1 MTRIPIE
8 DSTPE
13 SPTLTEPK
21 QFLDIRPLAKRIIA
35 RQSWFIAFLIFD
47 VLILYAIFND
57 PVLTEAWNYI
67 VPGLGTTIQVTV
79 ISFIGATVIGLIVSF
94 GRISKNI
101 IIYNVST
108 LYVEIFRGL
117 PLLVIIL
124 IFAFALVPAWVDLIA
139 GTPPTLDS
147 AGAVIAE
154 GRPGIPPLD
163 DFFQR
168 LVGISEE
175 QIATTTL
182 RTRDVDPLIR
192 ITFAFAVTYGAFMS
206 EVFRAGI
213 ESIGKGQMEA
223 ARSLG
228 MSYSKAMRYVIL
240 PQAIRNVLPAVANN
254 FILLLKDT
262 SLASV
267 VAVPEISHLT
277 RQYASNRFRYP
288 EGLLVLSFLYANLTI
303 LLSMGVAFMEHRLN
317 RDRRED

>member
-1 MTRIPIE
+1 MTRIPVE
-8 DSTPE
+8 DITPE

-21 QFLDIRPLAKRIIA
+21 QFLDIRPLAKRILA

-47 VLILYAIFND
+47 VIILYSILND

-67 VPGLGTTIQVTV
+67 IPGLGTTIQVTV
-79 ISFIGATVIGLIVSF
+79 ISFIGATIIGLIVAF
-94 GRISKNI
+94 GRISRNI
-101 IIYNVST
+101 FIYNVST
-108 LYVEIFRGL
+108 FYVEIFRGL

-124 IFAFALVPAWVDLIA
+124 IFAFALIPAWVDLIA

-147 AGAVIAE
+147 AGAVVVEA
-154 GRPGIPPLD
+154 RPGIPFLD

-168 LVGISEE
+168 LVGIPEA
-175 QIATTTL
+175 QIAETTL
-182 RTRDVDPLIR
+182 RTRDIDPLIR
-192 ITFAFAVTYGAFMS
+192 IIFAFAVTYGAFMS

-303 LLSMGVAFMEHRLN
+303 LLSMGVAWMEHRLN

>member
-1 MTRIPIE
+1 MTRLPVE
-8 DSTPE
+8 DMTPE
-13 SPTLTEPK
+13 APTLTEPR
-21 QFLDIRPLAKRIIA
+21 QFMDIRPLAKRILA
-35 RQSWFIAFLIFD
+35 RQSWFIAFLIID
-47 VLILYAIFND
+47 VLILVSIFQD
-57 PVLTEAWNYI
+57 PILTEAWNYI
-67 VPGLGTTIQVTV
+67 IPGLGTTIQVTI
-79 ISFIGATVIGLIVSF
+79 ISFIGATILGLIVAF

-101 IIYNVST
+101 IIYNIST
-108 LYVEIFRGL
+108 FYVEMFRGL

-124 IFAFALVPAWVDLIA
+124 IFAFAVIPAWVDLIA
-139 GTPPTLDS
+139 GTPPTLD
-147 AGAVIAE
+147 ANGVVIAE
-154 GRPGIPPLD
+154 ARPGIPLVD
-163 DFFQR
+163 DLMQR
-168 LVGISEE
+168 LVGIPEA
-175 QIATTTL
+175 QIAETTL
-182 RTRDVDPLIR
+182 RTRDIDPLVR
-192 ITFAFAVTYGAFMS
+192 IIFAFAVTYGAFMS

-228 MSYSKAMRYVIL
+228 MSYAKAMRYVIL

-288 EGLLVLSFLYANLTI
+288 EALLVLSFLYLNLTI
-303 LLSMGVAFMEHRLN
+303 LLSMAVAFMETRLN

>member
-1 MTRIPIE
+1 MTRIPVE
-8 DSTPE
+8 DITPE
-13 SPTLTEPK
+13 APTLSEPK

-35 RQSWFIAFLIFD
+35 RQSWFIAFI
-47 VLILYAIFND
+47 VLDIIILYGIFTD

-67 VPGLGTTIQVTV
+67 IPGLGTTIQVTV
-79 ISFIGATVIGLIVSF
+79 ISFIGATIIGLIVAF

-101 IIYNVST
+101 FIYNVAT
-108 LYVEIFRGL
+108 FYVEIFRGL

-139 GTPPTLDS
+139 GTPPQVDA
-147 AGAVIAE
+147 AGVVIAE
-154 GRPGIPPLD
+154 GRPGIVFLD
-163 DFFQR
+163 DILQR
-168 LVGISEE
+168 LVGIPDA

-182 RTRDVDPLIR
+182 RTRDIDPLIR
-192 ITFAFAVTYGAFMS
+192 IIFAFAVTYGAFMS

-228 MSYSKAMRYVIL
+228 MSYSKAMRFVIL

-303 LLSMGVAFMEHRLN
+303 LLSMGVAWMEHRLN
-317 RDRRED
+317 RDRHED